1 MKLTFTEKFLKGRA
15 ITNYFGIAALS
26 VIIVLFLNNILEVRF
41 IQDDAYTSFRYA
53 KNFAEGDGL
62 VFNKGERVE
71 GYTNF
76 LWVIILSGE
85 KYIDDTFVYNRD
97 RITAT
102 GQEHDQD
109 QENKQIE
116 KTAQFLSIFFSVV
129 VLILSYY
136 LARLFIIHD
145 TGQKTFIE
153 NLLDETTSL
162 VPVFLL
168 AFSTPL
174 VYWGVSAMETTL
186 FVSLTLLS
194 IILYLKNPVK
204 KNPSFWLV
212 FVSVLNSLL
221 RPEGL
226 IVLILILTHKIF
238 YNYYKSGER
247 KFFSK
252 MRAAIDRT
260 LLKEIIF
267 YSVAMSAY
275 ICFRIIYYGYPLPN
289 TFYAKTEFSFEFIIR
304 GFNYFSD
311 FAAAYLL
318 YGFVLIFPLILF
330 RNKKNLIE
338 TSFLFWVVLCWTIIN
353 IIIGG
358 DVLPIHRFFLPTMP
372 LIFILYVKAIP
383 DAIDFIISR
392 KKLLAANISLIV
404 VVIVAFAGLTNYN
417 FQRPKMMEKRAYE
430 SGLVQK
436 MKIYAGWI
444 NKQNKSKIKITSK
457 NKITVAMSTIG
468 AFSYNSNARVIDIVG
483 LTDKYIS
490 HHPKEVK
497 GIDQELPVLWKER
510 HYNAEYVLSQKPD
523 YIIFPAGAKP
533 SAFAECALYVHD
545 EFRKNYYTQIFY
557 SDELHQLLPVFT
569 RKENV
574 RIDSGSV
581 ECSIQYLKNY
591 IEANNSFLR
600 MIERNDRAMLK
611 KVIDECDRVM
621 QFCPQKISEVNTLKG
636 IAFYHANN
644 YLIAQDYLLKAAESD
659 ETNSIALYYLMKIY
673 ELTGEN
679 DKVVSLIP
687 KIIRYSPDVF
697 PNLIE

>member
-1 MKLTFTEKFLKGRA
+1 MKFSFLEKLSKGEL
-15 ITNYFGIAALS
+15 IPKYFGILGLLIIITFFINN
-26 VIIVLFLNNILEVRF
+26 VIDLRF

-53 KNFAEGDGL
+53 KNFAEGNGL

-76 LWVIILSGE
+76 LWVMILGGE
-85 KYIDDTFVYNRD
+85 KYIDDTFVHNHD
-97 RITAT
+97 
-102 GQEHDQD
+102 QEHGQD
-109 QENKQIE
+109 QEYEQIE
-116 KTAQFLSIFFSVV
+116 RTAQFISIFFSVV

-136 LARLFIIHD
+136 LARILFKRD

-153 NLLDETTSL
+153 NLVDETTSL

-186 FVSLTLLS
+186 FVSLVLLS

-204 KNPSFWLV
+204 KNPNFWLV

-226 IVLILILTHKIF
+226 IVFILILTHKIF
-238 YNYYKSGER
+238 YNYYINGEK
-247 KFFSK
+247 KFFLK
-252 MRAAIDRT
+252 MRAEIDRT
-260 LLKEIIF
+260 MLKEILF
-267 YSVAMSAY
+267 YSVPMSAY

-289 TFYAKTEFSFEFIIR
+289 TFYAKAEFSFEFIIR

-311 FAAAYLL
+311 FAGAYLL

-358 DVLPIHRFFLPTMP
+358 DVLPIHRFFLPIMP
-372 LIFILYVKAIP
+372 LTFILFVKAIP
-383 DAIDFIISR
+383 DAVSIIISK
-392 KKLLAANISLIV
+392 KKLLTASISLIIIL
-404 VVIVAFAGLTNYN
+404 IVAFAGLLNYN
-417 FQRPKMMEKRAYE
+417 FQRTKMMEKRAYE

-444 NKQNKSKIKITSK
+444 NKQNKSKIKIMSK
-457 NKITVAMSTIG
+457 NKVTVAMSTIG
-468 AFSYNSNARVIDIVG
+468 AFSYNSNARVIDLVG

-490 HHPKEVK
+490 HHPKEVE
-497 GIDQELPVLWKER
+497 GIDEELPVIWKER

-533 SAFAECALYVHD
+533 SAFAECALFVQN

-557 SDELHQLLPVFT
+557 SDELHQMLPIFT
-569 RKENV
+569 RRENKELDTSQV
-574 RIDSGSV
+574 T
-581 ECSIQYLKNY
+581 CSNKYLKHY
-591 IEANNSFLR
+591 IEANNYFLK
-600 MIERNDRAMLK
+600 MLERKEKSVLH
-611 KVIDECDRVM
+611 VILAECDSVIS
-621 QFCPQKISEVNTLKG
+621 FCPQKLSDINTLKG
-636 IAFYHANN
+636 MAFYHST
-644 YLIAQDYLLKAAESD
+644 YYIIAENYLLKAVRNNES
-659 ETNSIALYYLMKIY
+659 NSIALYYLMKIY
-673 ELTGEN
+673 EKTGE
-679 DKVVSLIP
+679 KEKAVSLIP
-687 KIIRYSPDVF
+687 RIIRFSPDVF